1 MQNALGRAPTSAGAG
16 PARRST
22 TRGRRDV
29 RQSTFQP
36 VPDDM
41 PLARMVEMHQNSAA
55 ANTLATSPSYSEL
68 TPAAAPAALTPQ
80 FTGML
85 ASSPSRSMSLGS
97 ASSSGAAPVGFAQ
110 PHGRGLRASIVETV
124 HVLLK
129 AGEPTRVLVQGEI
142 ALAAKDVAAVAD
154 GSVRVRLGRYE
165 QLEKSAPNTAFL
177 APVPNAPGEYA
188 LDVHALEAA
197 SASAATT
204 TVLRYQVHVADG
216 QLAAYSA
223 IGVAPQWKCEP
234 TQTSVLVSLN
244 PTSASALG
252 NASLDDV
259 VLELP
264 ITSSGVSNVQ
274 TKPVGAYAADR
285 KRITWSLGSVAA
297 PTKVLARCAVAETS
311 VVQAVALRW
320 TLRDRQLSGLELDVQ
335 GLPLD
340 ELVRSVQG
348 RVLAQP

>member
-1 MQNALGRAPTSAGAG
+1 
-16 PARRST
+16 
-22 TRGRRDV
+22 
-29 RQSTFQP
+29 
-36 VPDDM
+36 M
-41 PLARMVEMHQNSAA
+41 PLARMVEMHQSNSGA

-68 TPAAAPAALTPQ
+68 TPAAPAALTPQ

-97 ASSSGAAPVGFAQ
+97 TMSSSGATPIGFAQ

-129 AGEPTRVLVQGEI
+129 AGEPVRVLVQGEI
-142 ALAAKDVAAVAD
+142 ALAAKDVAAAAN
-154 GSVRVRLGRYE
+154 GTVRIRLGRYE

-177 APVPNAPGEYA
+177 APVADAPGEYA

-197 SASAATT
+197 SSTAATT
-204 TVLRYQVHVADG
+204 TVLRYQVHVPDG
-216 QLAAYSA
+216 TLAGYSA

-234 TQTSVLVSLN
+234 TQTSVLVSLT
-244 PTSASALG
+244 PTPASALG
-252 NASLDDV
+252 APATLDDV

-264 ITSSGVSNVQ
+264 ITSSGVGNVQ

-285 KRITWSLGSVAA
+285 KRITWSLGAVAA
-297 PTKVLARCAVAETS
+297 PTKVLARCAVAEPS

-320 TLRDRQLSGLELDVQ
+320 TLRDRQLSGVELDVQ